1 MNLSNANWRDLV
13 GFEKDKAKIRS
24 LMQQERLPSV
34 MLFEG
39 REGIGKSIFLLQV
52 AALHFCETQEAC
64 GFCQAC
70 VLVASN
76 RHPDLLLIRGDGEAL
91 KVSSITEISEFLSFA
106 PNQGSSLAR
115 RLVLIIDAEDLTSS
129 AVNKLLVTLEE
140 PARFGRILLSTAK
153 TKHLLATLLSRCVRW
168 KLVPPPAEQ
177 VVRFIEARLAN
188 TTDLPAKGEL
198 AEIMARMSY
207 APGKILQFLEKQRK
221 GTLGQDVEALLQC
234 RSLDQVLAFAEKFRN
249 QIDNDL
255 FDFVQEFEYALN
267 RMYRNLSQSKTSHF
281 LDIEILDERRKFL
294 RQLKE
299 LVGKQKIS
307 LNSQMVLE
315 RLGFYSCST
324 ATRSDASV

>member
-1 MNLSNANWRDLV
+1 MSLSNTSWRELV
-13 GFEKDKAKIRS
+13 GFEKDRAKIQS
-24 LMQQERLPSV
+24 LMQQDRLPSV

-39 REGIGKSIFLLQV
+39 REGIGKSLFLLQV
-52 AALHFCETQEAC
+52 AALHFCETQDAC
-64 GFCQAC
+64 GSCQAC

-76 RHPDLLLIRGDGEAL
+76 RHPDLLLIKGDGEAL

-106 PNQGSSLAR
+106 PNQGSPLAR

-140 PARFGRILLSTAK
+140 PARYGRILLSTAK

-168 KLVPPPAEQ
+168 NLVPPPAEQ
-177 VVRFIEARLAN
+177 VVRFIETKLTKNAE
-188 TTDLPAKGEL
+188 LPTKGEL
-198 AEIMARMSY
+198 TDIMARLSY
-207 APGKILQFLEKQRK
+207 APGKILHFLEKQRK
-221 GTLGQDVEALLQC
+221 GTLGQDVEGLLRC
-234 RSLDQVLAFAEKFRN
+234 RNLDQVLIFAEKFRN
-249 QIDNDL
+249 QIDNGL

-267 RMYRNLSQSKTSHF
+267 RMYRELAQAKTSPM
-281 LDIEILDERRKFL
+281 LDEEVLSERRKFL

-315 RLGFYSCST
+315 RLGFYSCSS
-324 ATRSDASV
+324 AMRFDASV